1 MNPVTGY
8 TFCVDPLGAPVAPP
22 PKADPCGT
30 GADAPDPSKDA
41 DFTWRPTCTEEGE
54 GA

>member
-1 MNPVTGY
+1 MQDEGSPP
-8 TFCVDPLGAPVAPP
+8 CVDTILMRVAPP